1 MFNDRFGNALQL
13 LNSAL
18 HLFIAFALAAASV
31 LIMIQFGRDV
41 LEAFREHVLTA
52 GFLHA
57 LGTLFIVWV
66 LSALISAEI
75 TYMRNGI
82 FHVEVFFEVAMITL
96 LRQLILI
103 PVEGGGTNIQPEDI
117 AFYALITGA
126 LLATGIAYFLVAR
139 SQLGGSGR
147 QSPQGLGGGPSND
160 HSLHDSR

>member
-1 MFNDRFGNALQL
+1 MFNDRFSNALQV
-13 LNSAL
+13 LNYAL

-31 LIMIQFGRDV
+31 LIMVQFSRDV
-41 LEAFREHVLTA
+41 LGAFREHILAA

-75 TYMRNGI
+75 TYMRSGI

-103 PVEGGGTNIQPEDI
+103 PVEGGGTSIQPEDL
-117 AFYALITGA
+117 AFYGMITGA

-139 SQLGGSGR
+139 SQLGAIR
-147 QSPQGLGGGPSND
+147 QAPRRADDGQTGDHSPQ
-160 HSLHDSR
+160 DSR